1 MKLIINGQP
10 ATVTE
15 ALRLPELLALK
26 GLNPERLAV
35 ELNGE
40 IVPKSRYHEVILKE
54 QDTLELLSFV
64 GGG

>member
-1 MKLIINGQP
+1 MQLIINGQP
-10 ATVTE
+10 ATVAE

-35 ELNGE
+35 ELNGD
-40 IVPKSRYHEVILKE
+40 IVPKSRYHEVILHE

>member
-1 MKLIINGQP
+1 MKLTINGQP

-15 ALRLPELLALK
+15 ALRLPDLLALK
-26 GLNPERLAV
+26 GLTPERLVV

-54 QDTLELLSFV
+54 QDCLELLSFV

>member
-15 ALRLPELLALK
+15 ALRLPDLLALK

-35 ELNGE
+35 ELNGD
-40 IVPKSRYHEVILKE
+40 IVPKSRYPEVVLQE

>member
-1 MKLIINGQP
+1 MQLIINGQP
-10 ATVTE
+10 ATVAE

-35 ELNGE
+35 ELNGD
-40 IVPKSRYHEVILKE
+40 IVPKSRYPDVVLHD

>member
-1 MKLIINGQP
+1 MKLTINGQP

-15 ALRLPELLALK
+15 ALRLPDLLALK

>member
-15 ALRLPELLALK
+15 ALRLHDLLALK

-35 ELNGE
+35 ELNGD
-40 IVPKSRYHEVILKE
+40 IVPKSRYPDVVLQD